1 MSCRNRLCQRTANAK
16 NVTQF
21 LTGYNQGCG
30 VGVGVGVGV
39 PGV

>member
-21 LTGYNQGCG
+21 LTGYNQPKRL
-30 VGVGVGVGV
+30 VSTDFWHHNR
-39 PGV
+39 